1 MHSIRSVPV
10 HAESIMMIPC
20 DRSTDH
26 RDHGLRIEKMTP
38 SLVLASASPF
48 RRALLENAGLT
59 FAARAAQ
66 VDERALERPLE
77 QAGAS
82 PSDVALALA
91 EAKAKD
97 VSRHFEGALVI
108 GSDQTMSLGTRV
120 YHKPKDMAEAAEHL
134 LSLSGRTHSLNS
146 AIVLVR
152 EGDILWRHVSTAHMT
167 VRPLKRAFVER
178 HLRRVGE
185 KALSSVGAYQLEG
198 EGIQLFE
205 KIDGDYFTILGLP
218 MLPLLEKLR
227 ELGSIDA

>member
-1 MHSIRSVPV
+1 
-10 HAESIMMIPC
+10 
-20 DRSTDH
+20 
-26 RDHGLRIEKMTP
+26 MTS

-59 FAARAAQ
+59 FSARAAQ

-77 QAGAS
+77 EAGAS
-82 PSDVALALA
+82 PTEVAQALA

-97 VSRHFEGALVI
+97 VSRHFDDALVI
-108 GSDQTMSLGTRV
+108 GSDQTMSLGPRV

-152 EGDILWRHVSTAHMT
+152 DGDVLWRHVSTAHMT
-167 VRPLKRAFVER
+167 VRPLDQAFVER
-178 HLRRVGE
+178 HLKRVGE

-205 KIDGDYFTILGLP
+205 KIEGDYFTILGLP
-218 MLPLLEKLR
+218 MLPLLSKLR